1 MSMHLKTTADEL
13 NARLKKDY
21 DKDVKAFGAVFDHI
35 LHMADVLSTGIIKQ
49 FPEKFRST

>member
-1 MSMHLKTTADEL
+1 MYRRQEKNRTKCESAVEQVD
-13 NARLKKDY
+13 
-21 DKDVKAFGAVFDHI
+21 AFDAVFDHI